1 MDVLKLE
8 KNRKG
13 EMSMNADKAGRV
25 KGKAKPKREKVCVHG
40 RMVNHHYDDQG
51 QTTGNV
57 VCLECRAII
66 PDPVNV

>member
-25 KGKAKPKREKVCVHG
+25 NDKVKPKRKKVCMHG
-40 RMVNHHYDDQG
+40 RMVNCHYDDQG
-51 QTTGNV
+51 QATGNV